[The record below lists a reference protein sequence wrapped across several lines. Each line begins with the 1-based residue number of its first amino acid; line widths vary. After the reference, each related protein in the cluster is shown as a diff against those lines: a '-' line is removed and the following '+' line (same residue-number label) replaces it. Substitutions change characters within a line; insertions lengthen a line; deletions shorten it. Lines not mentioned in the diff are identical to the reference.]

1 MPPTRLCMHT
11 AKRKRPR
18 EARLWE
24 TRLSRPPSRAA
35 AAERTETNWASA
47 NRGGGGQAPSD
58 PLLWSLFTAKDR
70 ALRHL
75 GNSQQRQWAEL

>member
-24 TRLSRPPSRAA
+24 TRLSRRPREQLPPSGTAA
-35 AAERTETNWASA
+35 NWASA
-47 NRGGGGQAPSD
+47 NRGGGKAPSD

>member
-1 MPPTRLCMHT
+1 MPPTRLRMHT
-11 AKRKRPR
+11 AKRNAPGKRGSGKRASHARPR
-18 EARLWE
+18 EQL
-24 TRLSRPPSRAA
+24 PP
-35 AAERTETNWASA
+35 ERTETNWASA
-47 NRGGGGQAPSD
+47 NRGGGQAPSD

>member
-1 MPPTRLCMHT
+1 MPPTRLRMHT
-11 AKRKRPR
+11 AKRNAPGKRGSGKRASHARPR
-18 EARLWE
+18 EQL
-24 TRLSRPPSRAA
+24 PPSGTAA
-35 AAERTETNWASA
+35 NWASA
-47 NRGGGGQAPSD
+47 NRGGGRAPSD